1 MTVLA
6 LALTLG
12 SSVYATNNVA
22 TDLSKE
28 EATAQAI
35 AAVILEQGSITE
47 VQAEQIAMRFSG
59 KNREAKAFAAGVAST
74 LVAAGLVYV
83 GYEYGYK
90 AYIAKSDKNLENP
103 EENAEDNDQE
113 DEVN

>member
-12 SSVYATNNVA
+12 SSVYATTNVA

-47 VQAEQIAMRFSG
+47 VQAEQIAMSFSG

-90 AYIAKSDKNLENP
+90 AYIAKSNEKPNLEEILE
-103 EENAEDNDQE
+103 EENETI
-113 DEVN
+113 